1 MTTVRVG
8 LLGCGN
14 VGAALVELLDGHG
27 AAIQA
32 RTGLA
37 LELVRVAVADPA
49 KPRSPLL
56 TESLLTSD
64 PREVVDDPTIEI
76 VVELIGGIDPARALV
91 LAALCTGKSV
101 VTANKELVAN
111 FGLELHA
118 AAGESGAEILYE
130 ASVGGG
136 IPLVR
141 PLRESLAGERITRVM
156 GIVNGTTNYIL
167 TKMTEDGAS
176 YGVALEEA
184 QSLGYAERDPT
195 ADVDGYDAAA
205 KGAILATIA
214 FGQAVVAGDVHR
226 EGIRSITAADI
237 ARARRLGFVVK
248 LLVVAER
255 DFEDRISVRAHPA
268 LVPATHPLASVRDAF
283 NAVFIEGDA
292 VGELMLYGRG
302 AGGRPTASAVLGDLV
317 DAAHGRAGG
326 DKRVAMAALPP
337 ARLIPIGE
345 LQSAYYLSIEVLDR
359 PGVLAQVAGV
369 FGEHGVSIRSMEQ
382 HGLGDEAQLIF
393 HTHDVREAD
402 MQATIENLEKLSS
415 VDRVGTLL
423 RVVGDADL

>member
-14 VGAALVELLDGHG
+14 VGAALVELMEGHG
-27 AAIQA
+27 PAIET
-32 RTGLA
+32 RTGLR
-37 LELVRVAVADPA
+37 LELVRVAVADTAKARPA
-49 KPRSPLL
+49 GLDPSLIT
-56 TESLLTSD
+56 TES
-64 PREVVDDPTIEI
+64 RAVVDDSSIDV
-76 VVELIGGIDPARALV
+76 VVELIGGIDPARELV
-91 LAALCTGKSV
+91 LAALKSGKSV

-118 AAGESGAEILYE
+118 AAGEAGVDLLYE

-167 TKMTEDGAS
+167 TRMSEDGSTYAE
-176 YGVALEEA
+176 ALAEA

-195 ADVDGYDAAA
+195 ADVDGFDAAA

-226 EGIRSITAADI
+226 EGIRDITAADI
-237 ARARRLGFVVK
+237 SRARRLGFVVK

-255 DFEDRISVRAHPA
+255 DLEDRISVRAHPA
-268 LVPATHPLASVRDAF
+268 LVPSTHPLASVRDAF

-326 DKRVAMAALPP
+326 DTRPPLAPPPP
-337 ARLIPIGE
+337 ARLMPMGE
-345 LQSAYYLSIEVLDR
+345 LQSAYYLALEVADKS
-359 PGVLAQVAGV
+359 GVLAQVATV
-369 FGEHGVSIRSMEQ
+369 FGDHGVSIRSMEQ

-402 MQATIENLEKLSS
+402 MQATLERLDELPA